1 MSALLAVQQQQEVT
15 RLPERLAWT
24 GLTLL
29 VLVGLVLLAWRG
41 WRRRAAAQ
49 GDVPPLPPVPDEL
62 GGGLAS
68 AEGVYVVTTTEGD
81 WLDRIVVHG
90 LGVRST
96 AILTVAERGVLF
108 EREGAPDVWVPAA
121 AVRGVR
127 LERGMAG
134 KFVEEGGLVVIT
146 WQHGDRTLDSGFRNR
161 RAEDRDPVV
170 AAVERIARAGRQ

>member
-1 MSALLAVQQQQEVT
+1 MILLAAEQQEVT

-29 VLVGLVLLAWRG
+29 VVVGIVLLAWRG

-49 GDVPPLPPVPDEL
+49 GDVPPLPEAPDDL
-62 GGGLAS
+62 GDGLVS
-68 AEGVYVVTTTEGD
+68 AEGTYVVTTTEGD

-90 LGVRST
+90 LGVRSA

-121 AVRGVR
+121 AMRGVR

-146 WQHGDRTLDSGFRNR
+146 WQHGERSLDSGFRNR
-161 RAEDRDPVV
+161 RAEDRDAIV
-170 AAVERIARAGRQ
+170 AAVQRIAGERR